1 MTDAQTPND
10 TRNEPVAITLQL
22 DAQVYQFFL
31 QKANRAGIEIEPY
44 LSSTLSVVLGCRVFN
59 ETNAC
64 SSQIF
69 RIAGAQDTSNVQ
81 P

>member
-1 MTDAQTPND
+1 MPDAQSQNA
-10 TRNEPVAITLQL
+10 TRSEQVAVTLQL

-31 QKANRAGIEIEPY
+31 QKARRAGIEIEPY

-64 SSQIF
+64 SSQIS
-69 RIAGAQDTSNVQ
+69 RIAGAQDASNAQ